1 VRVWVGRMLKG
12 GEKGSISMC
21 LAEILARWLMKR
33 YTLGSILAYN
43 CCDCILLINP
53 TAVWVKKA
61 LSVSDA
67 PDLDVEEQS
76 SNPT

>member
-1 VRVWVGRMLKG
+1 MLKE

-33 YTLGSILAYN
+33 DTLGSILA
-43 CCDCILLINP
+43 CSDCIFLINP

-67 PDLDVEEQS
+67 PDLDVEEQR